1 MKTAAILAGAL
12 LGVVALSAQSSPP
25 QFEVASIKAN
35 TSEGPPN
42 YWQISGRPGWT
53 IEERYGVIA
62 NSPVD
67 LAPGSTA
74 LSDMMRHCLQTDSS

>member
-53 IEERYGVIA
+53 IEERYGVI
-62 NSPVD
+62 